1 MRKIRPIA
9 ILLIATA
16 LLLGS
21 CRRTEQVDPLLR
33 SRADGLNREAFLNRY
48 RDPVLCVEVSQQAL
62 QFIADSLPAYGDGA
76 LRATNNMAFAR
87 YQMAD
92 YGGAMQLVET
102 VERKVAD
109 GEWRTENSEVELV
122 IARLLK
128 ARLLQR
134 QCRIADSYRLLHDIE
149 RSGIIGRNR
158 DNMLYSYAQTEYYI
172 TMLVLNFH
180 YRNGK
185 EADVR
190 TLLDEV
196 ESRRPEL
203 RVDYAQD
210 MALNYALAYGWQSAG
225 ESITALD
232 YCDDNLAILDL
243 PGAFCTYHYAN
254 TLQMMALALKSLPGT
269 EPPDSVLALY
279 DEARMAFFDY
289 CDPYQMIGGT
299 TSTARYALLIGDT
312 TKAHE
317 VLQDWVDQHTIW
329 KPFTAPKMELS
340 LFDVMIRSRF
350 ADNADQ
356 ARRWY
361 EHHCEMQDYITQ
373 NEREDFALQQTLQAA
388 TRRSH
393 WMTVAAMGAVTGG
406 LLLAVLAVLLWLSRR
421 RLRREKRQLEE
432 AKRRDVERIAGVET
446 ALSVMRHD
454 VSPFTSYLRRPD
466 LDPAMRNEILGQLL
480 RTFDNIKNWT
490 SLSVPSGLAFNAS
503 TFDVQDVF
511 GDVKGQVIA
520 PHAGVSLLFE
530 PTQLRMHGDRLLM
543 VIMLRNL
550 VNNALQHTNT
560 GSVTVSAKEADG
572 GMVDI
577 TVADTGSGMT
587 AGQCEALFR
596 ADRELPTGSE
606 HGFGLI
612 LCRYIIKKH
621 DDLTRRGC
629 KLWVESTPGKGTA
642 MHCRVAG
649 E

>member
-1 MRKIRPIA
+1 MLLA
-9 ILLIATA
+9 VILLLA
-16 LLLGS
+16 G
-21 CRRTEQVDPLLR
+21 CRREPEVDPLLR
-33 SRADGLNREAFLNRY
+33 SRVDGMNREAFLNRY
-48 RDPVLCVEVSQQAL
+48 RDPALCVETSRQAI
-62 QFIADSLPAYGDGA
+62 QFIADSLPSYNDGA
-76 LRATNNMAFAR
+76 MRATNNMAFAR
-87 YQMAD
+87 YQQAD
-92 YGGAMQLVET
+92 YTTAMQLVEK
-102 VERKVAD
+102 VEASKAHSANAD
-109 GEWRTENSEVELV
+109 VELV

-149 RSGIIGRNR
+149 RSGILHRNR
-158 DNMLYSYAQTEYYI
+158 DNILYSYAQTEYYI

-196 ESRRPEL
+196 EQRRPQL

-225 ESITALD
+225 ESLTALD
-232 YCDDNLAILDL
+232 YCYDNMDILDL

-254 TLQMMALALKSLPGT
+254 TLQMTALALKSLPGT

-279 DEARMAFFDY
+279 NEARLAFFDY

-312 TKAHE
+312 LKAHE
-317 VLQDWVDQHTIW
+317 VLQEWIDRHEIW

-350 ADNADQ
+350 ATDADQ
-356 ARRWY
+356 VRRWY
-361 EHHCEMQDYITQ
+361 EHHSEMQDYITK
-373 NEREDFALQQTLQAA
+373 NEHEDFALQQSLQSA

-393 WMTVAAMGAVTGG
+393 WMSLAAMAAAVGG
-406 LLLAVLAVLLWLSRR
+406 LLLAVLAVMLWLSRR
-421 RLRREKRQLEE
+421 RLRREKQQLEE

-454 VSPFTSYLRRPD
+454 VSPFVNYLSRPD
-466 LDPAMRNEILGQLL
+466 LTPDMRGEILGQLL

-503 TFDVQDVF
+503 TFAVQELFDDVR
-511 GDVKGQVIA
+511 GQVIA
-520 PHAGVSLLFE
+520 PQPGVELRFE
-530 PTQLRMHGDRLLM
+530 PTSLRMWGDRLLM
-543 VIMLRNL
+543 VILLRNM
-550 VNNALQHTNT
+550 VNNALQHTARGCVVIAATQTEDN
-560 GSVTVSAKEADG
+560 
-572 GMVDI
+572 MVDI
-577 TVADTGSGMT
+577 TIRDTGSGMN
-587 AGQCEALFR
+587 AEQCEALFR
-596 ADRELPTGSE
+596 ADRELPQGSE

-629 KLWVESTPGKGTA
+629 KLWVESTEGQGTT

-649 E
+649 EDK